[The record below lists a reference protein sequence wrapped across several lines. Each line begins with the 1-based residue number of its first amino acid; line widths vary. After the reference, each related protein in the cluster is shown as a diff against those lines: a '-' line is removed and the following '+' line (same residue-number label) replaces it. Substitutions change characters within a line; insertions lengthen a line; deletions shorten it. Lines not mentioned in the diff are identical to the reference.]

1 MKGVS
6 FEEKCNAAVSFAA
19 AIRYGWYTRGGTV
32 RAGTVSQALS
42 AVNTT
47 IALDINEQP
56 FKVQGSKDFLPLI
69 SQTLAGWAR
78 EDPPTEKKMPVEAD
92 IPEFL
97 AELGLEEGATELTKA
112 VGDLSLM
119 AFYFLL
125 RVGEYTIKGRRNE
138 SKKTVQK
145 K

>member
-1 MKGVS
+1 M
-6 FEEKCNAAVSFAA
+6 
-19 AIRYGWYTRGGTV
+19 
-32 RAGTVSQALS
+32 AGTQEEALS

-97 AELGLEEGATELTKA
+97 AELGLEKEATELTKA

-119 AFYFLL
+119 AFFFYY
-125 RVGEYTIKGRRNE
+125 VWASTP
-138 SKKTVQK
+138 SKVEGTR
-145 K
+145 